1 MTTPSQLQ
9 GQLEGQGQG
18 QGEGQSQS
26 QSSWDGNW
34 NGNGNGNLNG
44 NGNGNLNGNGNFNAD
59 GNFNANGNL
68 NADANLNGN
77 ANFNTDT
84 VCVNVC
90 VDASVSPGQIYL
102 NFDGASIDASNGGSL
117 VFMPQYLDPT
127 ISGGAGNDTIIS
139 LDQVNSLVASNYADG
154 NSVSM
159 GPLQAS
165 GDGAW
170 AACDGSA
177 GGDGHGDGAMDVLSG
192 NTISAGGGGTIGPA
206 TAGDGGAATASSAA
220 TAQLD
225 AFTQSIVLGAN
236 IQYNNFSL
244 NLGGHDVTTSGAHHG

>member
-170 AACDGSA
+170 R
-177 GGDGHGDGAMDVLSG
+177 
-192 NTISAGGGGTIGPA
+192 PA
-206 TAGDGGAATASSAA
+206 TAAPAATDMAMARWTSSAA
-220 TAQLD
+220 TP
-225 AFTQSIVLGAN
+225 S
-236 IQYNNFSL
+236 
-244 NLGGHDVTTSGAHHG
+244 